1 MHEYTADHSGSLAVE
16 QEEFISYCGLYDYV
30 IQQTP
35 ASNWFFFFVHREPF
49 KLRAMAMFT
58 LRTDNV
64 NDT

>member
-35 ASNWFFFFVHREPF
+35 SSNWLFSS
-49 KLRAMAMFT
+49 FT
-58 LRTDNV
+58 KNHS
-64 NDT
+64 NYAQ